1 MALEGLSYMG
11 SHIAVVGNG
20 RIGRPTAYTL
30 FNERLADEFSLV
42 DVKPG
47 LAWAFGEE
55 LKHVAAS
62 LRYDVKI
69 NTYEEDAGVT
79 GADLVVVCPGKPRIP
94 GVQMDRRV
102 LVGANAEIINYIA
115 EVMPPNNPDAKWVIV
130 TNPVD
135 AMATLFRKVSGADFV
150 IGSGDH
156 PDTLRMRT
164 KLAMELG
171 VPISKVE
178 GFVGGEHG
186 SSAYPL
192 WSTVK
197 IGGKPLDEYLSQ
209 TGKALDREAVVGY
222 VRGVSKK
229 VVDIVGGTE
238 VGPAAGFR
246 DIVRSILEDRGE
258 VYSVS
263 QPLEL
268 PGIPEAVNVNVPTR
282 VGSTIGPNIWDQLTE
297 KERSNIVEA
306 AKAIYSNYQTGWE
319 RVKLE

>member
-1 MALEGLSYMG
+1 MG

-197 IGGKPLDEYLSQ
+197 IGGKPLDEYLSK

-297 KERSNIVEA
+297 EERANIVEA

-319 RVKLE
+319 RVKQE